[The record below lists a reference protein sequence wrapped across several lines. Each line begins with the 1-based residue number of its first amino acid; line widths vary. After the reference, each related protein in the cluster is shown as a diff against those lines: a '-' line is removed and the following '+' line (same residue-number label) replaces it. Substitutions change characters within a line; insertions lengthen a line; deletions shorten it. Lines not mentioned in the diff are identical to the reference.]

1 MPLEPILE
9 LRIAAVIHAAA
20 VHLRVDGSAH
30 ASRAEDGPRRPTE
43 LGEEIRPLDSFKDH
57 ALAAVDADSL
67 ARPRHRQAISVGQ
80 LQCPYLGIEGRGVE
94 AGAEEAQD
102 LAVLPGEHLSFAAL
116 GDFLEPAFDCHR
128 GGRYYK
134 PCPKS
139 RSVTE
144 VTSATMGAI
153 DYDAWAQT
161 YDDTRGASPSVL
173 RPMLTALGPAASRSL
188 LDIGGGT
195 GNFAKALAD
204 EGFHVRLCDYSPE
217 MARRAVVKLSGA
229 PVFVADAA
237 HLPFAEGSFD
247 SAISVN
253 VLGHVEDWR
262 SMLSE
267 ARRVIRGGPYV
278 MKASTRETLEA
289 NWVVEYL
296 PGIRDHAPV
305 HHYQRE
311 SAIIDALREAGF
323 SRVELSRVHYTEM
336 ADGSIQALKHFPEVF
351 LDDER
356 ILNTATL
363 KRLPGAEREAGL
375 AALRRDYASGR
386 LKKIVARYAPLVG
399 EYGDG
404 SVFAAWP

>member
-9 LRIAAVIHAAA
+9 LRKAAVIHAAA

-43 LGEEIRPLDSFKDH
+43 LREEIRPLDPFKDH

-134 PCPKS
+134 PCPES

-253 VLGHVEDWR
+253 VLGHVEAVDAFGSAAGHSRR
-262 SMLSE
+262 SVCHEGVDARDTGGELG
-267 ARRVIRGGPYV
+267 RRVPARHPRPRSS
-278 MKASTRETLEA
+278 AP
-289 NWVVEYL
+289 L
-296 PGIRDHAPV
+296 PAGKRDHRRA
-305 HHYQRE
+305 
-311 SAIIDALREAGF
+311 AG
-323 SRVELSRVHYTEM
+323 SGLLACRVESR
-336 ADGSIQALKHFPEVF
+336 AL
-351 LDDER
+351 
-356 ILNTATL
+356 
-363 KRLPGAEREAGL
+363 
-375 AALRRDYASGR
+375 
-386 LKKIVARYAPLVG
+386 
-399 EYGDG
+399 YGDG
-404 SVFAAWP
+404 GRLHPGAQALPRGLPR

>member
-1 MPLEPILE
+1 M
-9 LRIAAVIHAAA
+9 A
-20 VHLRVDGSAH
+20 
-30 ASRAEDGPRRPTE
+30 
-43 LGEEIRPLDSFKDH
+43 
-57 ALAAVDADSL
+57 
-67 ARPRHRQAISVGQ
+67 
-80 LQCPYLGIEGRGVE
+80 
-94 AGAEEAQD
+94 
-102 LAVLPGEHLSFAAL
+102 
-116 GDFLEPAFDCHR
+116 
-128 GGRYYK
+128 
-134 PCPKS
+134 
-139 RSVTE
+139 
-144 VTSATMGAI
+144 AI
-153 DYDAWAQT
+153 DYDAWAKT

-173 RPMLTALGPAASRSL
+173 RALLEALGPRDGRSL

-195 GNFAKALAD
+195 GNFAAALAG
-204 EGFHVRLCDYSPE
+204 EGFRVSLCDYSQE
-217 MARRAVVKLSGA
+217 MARRAFAKLGNGEVA
-229 PVFVADAA
+229 VADAA

-247 SAISVN
+247 CAISVN

-262 SMLSE
+262 SMLAE

-311 SAIIDALREAGF
+311 SVIIDALREAGF
-323 SRVELSRVHYTEM
+323 LRVELSRVHYTEM
-336 ADGSIQALKHFPEVF
+336 VDGSIQALKHFPEVL

-363 KRLPGAEREAGL
+363 KRLPEAEREAGL
-375 AALRRDYASGR
+375 AALRRDYATGR
-386 LKKIVARYAPLVG
+386 LLEVIARYEPLVR

>member
-1 MPLEPILE
+1 
-9 LRIAAVIHAAA
+9 
-20 VHLRVDGSAH
+20 
-30 ASRAEDGPRRPTE
+30 
-43 LGEEIRPLDSFKDH
+43 
-57 ALAAVDADSL
+57 
-67 ARPRHRQAISVGQ
+67 
-80 LQCPYLGIEGRGVE
+80 
-94 AGAEEAQD
+94 
-102 LAVLPGEHLSFAAL
+102 
-116 GDFLEPAFDCHR
+116 
-128 GGRYYK
+128 
-134 PCPKS
+134 
-139 RSVTE
+139 
-144 VTSATMGAI
+144 
-153 DYDAWAQT
+153 
-161 YDDTRGASPSVL
+161 
-173 RPMLTALGPAASRSL
+173 
-188 LDIGGGT
+188 
-195 GNFAKALAD
+195 
-204 EGFHVRLCDYSPE
+204 
-217 MARRAVVKLSGA
+217 
-229 PVFVADAA
+229 
-237 HLPFAEGSFD
+237 
-247 SAISVN
+247 
-253 VLGHVEDWR
+253 
-262 SMLSE
+262 MLSE

-296 PGIRDHAPV
+296 PGIRDHSPV

-336 ADGSIQALKHFPEVF
+336 VDGSIQALKHFPEVF